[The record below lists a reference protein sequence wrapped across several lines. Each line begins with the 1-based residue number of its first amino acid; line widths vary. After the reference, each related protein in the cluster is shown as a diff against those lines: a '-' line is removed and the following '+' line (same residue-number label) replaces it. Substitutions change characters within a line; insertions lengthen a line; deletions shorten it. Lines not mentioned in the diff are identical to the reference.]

1 MDPAEFAEWAMLLGI
16 EPWGG
21 ARADCLN
28 AMLQG
33 AMLAPWTR
41 TKIKVNDLIP
51 RWGEGK
57 STGDFGAMA
66 AAFLSK
72 AKGVA
77 NGG

>member
-1 MDPAEFAEWAMLLGI
+1 MDPAEFCEWAMLLGI

-21 ARADCLN
+21 ARMDCLN

-51 RWGEGK
+51 RWGENKTAG
-57 STGDFGAMA
+57 GFEAMA
-66 AAFLSK
+66 VAFVQK
-72 AKGVA
+72 AKGVI
-77 NGG
+77 GG

>member
-21 ARADCLN
+21 ARQDCLN

-51 RWGEGK
+51 RWGENKTAG
-57 STGDFGAMA
+57 GFEAMA
-66 AAFLSK
+66 AAFAAK
-72 AKGVA
+72 AKGVL
-77 NGG
+77 NG

>member
-1 MDPAEFAEWAMLLGI
+1 MDPAEFTEWAMLLGI

-21 ARADCLN
+21 ARQDCLN

-51 RWGEGK
+51 RWGEEK
-57 STGDFGAMA
+57 TTGGFEAMA
-66 AAFLSK
+66 AAFVQK
-72 AKGVA
+72 AKGVIS
-77 NGG
+77 G